1 MKAQPRRLLIS
12 LAVLAFWLGV
22 WALASALVGKELL
35 LPSPFQ
41 VLRRF
46 LALSALPDFW
56 LTVGSSIL
64 RVLTGILS
72 ALVLGVLTAILTE
85 SSAICRALISPLMS
99 LVKSTPVASFIILAL
114 IWLGRGILPA
124 FISALMVLP
133 VVWANVSA
141 GISARD
147 PLLLEMAQ
155 VYGFSRFRVLRDI
168 TLPTV
173 LPFFRSALSSALGLG
188 WKAGI
193 AAEVL
198 TVPLPSIGKMIFESK
213 LYLETTDLFAWTLA
227 VILLSLLIERLLL
240 KLVRGKNAKSGT
252 GGGPAFEKGG
262 AAHA

>member
-1 MKAQPRRLLIS
+1 MKPSPRKPLLA
-12 LAVLAFWLGV
+12 LAVLLFWLGV
-22 WALASALVGKELL
+22 WVLASALVRQELL
-35 LPSPFQ
+35 LPSPLQ

-46 LALSALPDFW
+46 LALAGTAAFW
-56 LTVGSSIL
+56 LTVGTSIL
-64 RVLTGILS
+64 RVLTGIVSLL
-72 ALVLGVLTAILTE
+72 AFLTE
-85 SSAICRALISPLMS
+85 SSALCKALFSPVMV

-141 GISARD
+141 GIAGRD
-147 PLLLEMAQ
+147 PLLLEMARI
-155 VYGFSRFRVLRDI
+155 YGFSRGRVLRRI

-198 TVPLPSIGKMIFESK
+198 TVPQPSIGKMIFESK
-213 LYLETTDLFAWTLA
+213 LYLETTDLFAWTLT
-227 VILLSLLIERLLL
+227 VILLSLVIEKILL
-240 KLVRGKNAKSGT
+240 KLVRRSGRR
-252 GGGPAFEKGG
+252 GG
-262 AAHA
+262 AVHA

>member
-1 MKAQPRRLLIS
+1 MKPSPRKPLLS
-12 LAVLAFWLGV
+12 LAVLLFWLGV
-22 WALASALVGKELL
+22 WVLASALVRQELL
-35 LPSPFQ
+35 LPSPLQ

-46 LALSALPDFW
+46 LALAGTAAFW
-56 LTVGSSIL
+56 LTVGTSIL
-64 RVLTGILS
+64 RVLTGIVS
-72 ALVLGVLTAILTE
+72 AVVLGTLLAFLTE
-85 SSAICRALISPLMS
+85 SSALCKALFSPVMV

-141 GISARD
+141 GIAGRD
-147 PLLLEMAQ
+147 PLLLEMARI
-155 VYGFSRFRVLRDI
+155 YGFSRGRILRRI

-198 TVPLPSIGKMIFESK
+198 TVPQPSIGKMIFESK
-213 LYLETTDLFAWTLA
+213 LYLETTDLFAWTLT
-227 VILLSLLIERLLL
+227 VILLSLVIEKILL
-240 KLVRGKNAKSGT
+240 KLVRRT
-252 GGGPAFEKGG
+252 GRKGG
-262 AAHA
+262 AVHA

>member
-1 MKAQPRRLLIS
+1 MKPSLRRPLLS
-12 LAVLAFWLGV
+12 LAVLLFWLGV
-22 WALASALVGKELL
+22 WALASALVGRELL
-35 LPSPFQ
+35 LPSPLQ

-46 LALSALPDFW
+46 LALAGTAAFW
-56 LTVGSSIL
+56 LTVATSIL
-64 RVLTGILS
+64 RVLTGIVC
-72 ALVLGVLTAILTE
+72 AVVLGTLTAFLTE
-85 SSAICRALISPLMS
+85 HSTLCKALFSPVMV

-141 GISARD
+141 GIAARD
-147 PLLLEMAQ
+147 PLLLEMARI
-155 VYGFSRFRVLRDI
+155 YGFPRGRILRRI

-198 TVPLPSIGKMIFESK
+198 TVPQPSIGKMIFESK
-213 LYLETTDLFAWTLA
+213 LYLETTDLFAWTLT
-227 VILLSLLIERLLL
+227 VILLSLLIEKILL
-240 KLVRGKNAKSGT
+240 KLVRQAGR
-252 GGGPAFEKGG
+252 KGNTI
-262 AAHA
+262 HA

>member
-1 MKAQPRRLLIS
+1 MKSSLRRPLSVLTVLVFWVAVWS
-12 LAVLAFWLGV
+12 LA
-22 WALASALVGKELL
+22 SKLVGSALL
-35 LPSPFQ
+35 LPSPLQ
-41 VLRRF
+41 VLLRF
-46 LALSALPDFW
+46 SSLVAKGSFW
-56 LTVGSSIL
+56 VTVGTSIL
-64 RVLTGILS
+64 RVLTGIL
-72 ALVLGVLTAILTE
+72 AAVVLGVLTAILTE
-85 SSAICRALISPLMS
+85 GSAVCKALISPLMI

-141 GISARD
+141 GIAARD
-147 PLLLEMAQ
+147 PLLLEMAR
-155 VYGFSRFRVLRDI
+155 VYRFPRGRILRRI

-173 LPFFRSALSSALGLG
+173 LPYFRSALSSALGLG

-198 TVPLPSIGKMIFESK
+198 TVPQPSIGKMIFESK

-227 VILLSLLIERLLL
+227 VVLLSLLIERILL
-240 KLVRGKNAKSGT
+240 KLVRELGRKD
-252 GGGPAFEKGG
+252 G

>member
-1 MKAQPRRLLIS
+1 MKPSLRKALLS
-12 LAVLAFWLGV
+12 PAVFLFWLCVWVLASV
-22 WALASALVGKELL
+22 LVGQELL
-35 LPSPFQ
+35 LPSPLQ

-46 LALSALPDFW
+46 LALAGTTAFW
-56 LTVGSSIL
+56 LTVGTSIL
-64 RVLTGILS
+64 RVLTGIVC
-72 ALVLGVLTAILTE
+72 AVVLGTLLAFLTE
-85 SSAICRALISPLMS
+85 NSAVCKELFSPVML

-147 PLLLEMAQ
+147 PLLLEMARI
-155 VYGFSRFRVLRDI
+155 YRFPRGRILRRI

-198 TVPLPSIGKMIFESK
+198 TVPQPSIGKMIFESK
-213 LYLETTDLFAWTLA
+213 LYLETTDLFAWTLT
-227 VILLSLLIERLLL
+227 VILLSLLIEKTLLR
-240 KLVRGKNAKSGT
+240 LVRRT
-252 GGGPAFEKGG
+252 GRKDGDI
-262 AAHA
+262 HA

>member
-1 MKAQPRRLLIS
+1 MKPSLRRVLLP
-12 LAVLAFWLGV
+12 LAVGLFWLGV
-22 WALASALVGKELL
+22 WALASALVGRELL
-35 LPSPFQ
+35 LPSPLQ

-46 LALSALPDFW
+46 LALAGTGAFW
-56 LTVGSSIL
+56 LTVATSIL
-64 RVLTGILS
+64 RVLTGIVC
-72 ALVLGVLTAILTE
+72 AVVLGTLLAFLTE
-85 SSAICRALISPLMS
+85 RSGLCKALFSPVMA

-141 GISARD
+141 GIAARD
-147 PLLLEMAQ
+147 PLLLEMAR
-155 VYGFSRFRVLRDI
+155 VYGFPQGRVLRRI

-198 TVPLPSIGKMIFESK
+198 TVPQPSIGKMIFESK
-213 LYLETTDLFAWTLA
+213 LYLETTDLFAWTLT
-227 VILLSLLIERLLL
+227 VILLSLLIEKILL
-240 KLVRGKNAKSGT
+240 KLVRQT
-252 GGGPAFEKGG
+252 GGKGN
-262 AAHA
+262 AVHA